1 MKYSSQSPIM
11 ITILKSIV
19 HNNQILYLTENYTS
33 LYLEKNDASKL
44 QVLRFFGYLFLQK
57 LSTNLKVS

>member
-44 QVLRFFGYLFLQK
+44 QVFASSAIFFYKSYQRI
-57 LSTNLKVS
+57 